1 MTESNPPCPSNPR
14 FLVATSFAVFVL
26 GDLNFRT
33 ELEGSA
39 DMPEEDHK
47 AKVRDLVAKQDWRT
61 LNEADELQ
69 RALRQKDC
77 MVGFHTLFCNFPPT
91 FKVDRQPGYSYIE
104 KRRPSYT
111 DRILWKAGHELDGCV
126 RALAYEPIDMFSSS
140 DHKPI
145 RAAFG
150 VDLNVPYQLR
160 PRLSRRKSV
169 MNFAKPR
176 KTNERDGVQGIKER
190 LQLFVSNI
198 RVLVNRNEY
207 GSDSPPNPYLCLISF
222 PESALRQ
229 KVSRWKQVTG
239 RLFMQSIEW
248 SLQADGS
255 VARHASGWPRTSRKM
270 GTYEPEW
277 SEEEDIHCEII
288 THEHDGS
295 SKDLTGA
302 MLRMTVMDYRNTGD
316 DTVLGTFSFN
326 LVNLLRECKRN
337 REEAK
342 QRASGQ
348 SSKIPTTNGD
358 SVPRPSSSSR
368 RNEGLLRG
376 SSMFG
381 LGLKVRKSDPEL
393 LEHSEADEDPLEGVK
408 IDEPLFKNGRESG
421 RIQCELEAWFIGEAT
436 ANMLLRSPSPANT
449 AGSKSMRHLF
459 AKRQETEKRRFHRRD
474 HISAGWHD

>member
-1 MTESNPPCPSNPR
+1 
-14 FLVATSFAVFVL
+14 
-26 GDLNFRT
+26 
-33 ELEGSA
+33 
-39 DMPEEDHK
+39 
-47 AKVRDLVAKQDWRT
+47 
-61 LNEADELQ
+61 
-69 RALRQKDC
+69 
-77 MVGFHTLFCNFPPT
+77 
-91 FKVDRQPGYSYIE
+91 
-104 KRRPSYT
+104 
-111 DRILWKAGHELDGCV
+111 
-126 RALAYEPIDMFSSS
+126 
-140 DHKPI
+140 
-145 RAAFG
+145 
-150 VDLNVPYQLR
+150 
-160 PRLSRRKSV
+160 
-169 MNFAKPR
+169 
-176 KTNERDGVQGIKER
+176 
-190 LQLFVSNI
+190 
-198 RVLVNRNEY
+198 
-207 GSDSPPNPYLCLISF
+207 
-222 PESALRQ
+222 
-229 KVSRWKQVTG
+229 
-239 RLFMQSIEW
+239 
-248 SLQADGS
+248 
-255 VARHASGWPRTSRKM
+255 M

>member
-14 FLVATSFAVFVL
+14 FLVPTSFAVFVL

-126 RALAYEPIDMFSSS
+126 RALAYESIDMFSSS

-198 RVLVNRNEY
+198 RVLVNRSEY

-229 KVSRWKQVTG
+229 KVSRWKQFTG
-239 RLFMQSIEW
+239 RLFMQYIEW
-248 SLQADGS
+248 SLLWDSDTGTWYQYVDRQAGGRLRATKGGGCS
-255 VARHASGWPRTSRKM
+255 PATM
-270 GTYEPEW
+270 
-277 SEEEDIHCEII
+277 
-288 THEHDGS
+288 
-295 SKDLTGA
+295 LTGNDLQNIGQRKIGYVILMNA
-302 MLRMTVMDYRNTGD
+302 SQFMLMVRIRRTG
-316 DTVLGTFSFN
+316 TTYLGYIA
-326 LVNLLRECKRN
+326 RC
-337 REEAK
+337 
-342 QRASGQ
+342 
-348 SSKIPTTNGD
+348 
-358 SVPRPSSSSR
+358 SR
-368 RNEGLLRG
+368 L
-376 SSMFG
+376 
-381 LGLKVRKSDPEL
+381 
-393 LEHSEADEDPLEGVK
+393 
-408 IDEPLFKNGRESG
+408 
-421 RIQCELEAWFIGEAT
+421 
-436 ANMLLRSPSPANT
+436 
-449 AGSKSMRHLF
+449 
-459 AKRQETEKRRFHRRD
+459 
-474 HISAGWHD
+474 